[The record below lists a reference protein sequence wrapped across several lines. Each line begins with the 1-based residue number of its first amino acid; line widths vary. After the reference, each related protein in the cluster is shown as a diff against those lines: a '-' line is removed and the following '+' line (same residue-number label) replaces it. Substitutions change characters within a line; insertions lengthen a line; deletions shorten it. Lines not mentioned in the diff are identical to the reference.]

1 MLYFTPLLEER
12 GLSALLK
19 GTLMPAW
26 WYLGLNFVPVTQSL
40 AMVWFLLKHLA
51 KIWCFV
57 LYFQDTLCLCKNP
70 GFICAFEVGVW
81 QLTSHKMPP
90 KNAVFDSVPLQEA
103 NHILTAVDPCS
114 GSLGKGSSPA
124 SPLLCGLGPV
134 HLSGISLLAG
144 ETSCCL

>member
-26 WYLGLNFVPVTQSL
+26 WYWGLNFVPVTQSL
-40 AMVWFLLKHLA
+40 AMVWFLLKHLT

-90 KNAVFDSVPLQEA
+90 KIAVCLIQLHCKKRIIFSLQWTHVQAHLEKD
-103 NHILTAVDPCS
+103 HHRH
-114 GSLGKGSSPA
+114 
-124 SPLLCGLGPV
+124 
-134 HLSGISLLAG
+134 HLSCVGLVQSVCQAYPF
-144 ETSCCL
+144 